1 MKTTL
6 LFVTAALFFSCGNGG
21 SKKILVMSKGKA
33 TIDKSA
39 KTIMVEKGTSH
50 EEQTVDFTDAGN
62 LTLQVTTGNG
72 KASVDIP
79 ANGYYVLNAKLDTI
93 IGGYENYSAPSA
105 QSKTITQESIQ
116 HSIDSLQQ
124 LLAGNASA
132 SKKTFYILP
141 GKAVKITNNMDATLI
156 GPFNSL
162 TTLETADGK
171 TPEVYKFYTSKD
183 VRETLAHLQGLTV
196 APPSPNQ

>member
-1 MKTTL
+1 
-6 LFVTAALFFSCGNGG
+6 
-21 SKKILVMSKGKA
+21 MSKGKA
-33 TIDKSA
+33 TVDKTA
-39 KTIMVEKGTSH
+39 KTITVEHGGTSH
-50 EEQTVDFTDAGN
+50 EEQTVEFTDAGN
-62 LTLQVTTGNG
+62 ITLQVTTDNG
-72 KASVDIP
+72 KNSVDIP

-93 IGGYENYSAPSA
+93 IGAYQNYNAPSA
-105 QSKTITQESIQ
+105 QSKTITQESIK

-124 LLAGNASA
+124 LLQGNASA
-132 SKKTFYILP
+132 ANKTFYILP
-141 GKAVKITNNMDATLI
+141 GKAVKITDNMDATLV

-162 TTLETADGK
+162 TTLETENGK